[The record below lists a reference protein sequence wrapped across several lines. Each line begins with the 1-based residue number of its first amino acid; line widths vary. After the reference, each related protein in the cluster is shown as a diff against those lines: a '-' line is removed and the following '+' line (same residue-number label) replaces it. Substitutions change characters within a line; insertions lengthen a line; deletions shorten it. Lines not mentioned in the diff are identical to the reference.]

1 MIARDTGQI
10 ERSGFRSWHRMASP
24 SDAHE
29 GTRAFGKNNAPL
41 SARLFSRAHSRE
53 KNSIHVTCRVAVVS
67 RWLIVFAVIILL
79 TAPQFLHAH
88 AGHDAIPEAATQAVG
103 DVAPRFYAVS
113 DAYDA
118 VLTFPKAG
126 ETGDPVLYLSTSEK
140 NAPVTGAEIRAEVLL
155 PDVRILDTTTGPEA
169 GTYVLQGLEAETTHT
184 LSVEVMAGD
193 TMDILSFDNVIV
205 EENAD
210 DYADQMAAA
219 SLAFETIFGLP
230 PYLFYALVAVVGI
243 LAVANLLVVI
253 IWIVRLIRGRKK
265 SKTNSGSDLPNR
277 AALLLLLLPVLT
289 SVAYPHAGEDHSGGS
304 LAASATNTSGSA
316 HFVAIETQFQA
327 DVRTTLAVETVL
339 PKSLKALGQVTVR
352 PDFEADVTAPA
363 EGKLKPPPG
372 SERILISGATVNK
385 GDVLAVLEQLIPAT
399 DKVTLTNEK
408 SQVEAELGQAREEMA
423 LATTNAARAES
434 LSKIIATQEVEQ
446 ARANLKIAQDKVRG
460 LTQRLATLTNSLS
473 GVGPSVRDIPIVSP
487 ITGAIVESHAT
498 IGEYVSPEKILFDI
512 VNLDEVFVEANIFE
526 SDISLIR
533 EATTARITLEA
544 FPNMSFDGTLHSMG
558 QQVNPERRTLLARF
572 NVMNF
577 EHLLRGGMF
586 ANVDIY
592 TTGSTPVLLV
602 PKDALYYQDG
612 IRQVFIKTTPETY
625 VATPITV
632 VGYRDDM
639 AVIGQGLAAGDRVA
653 VSGMYQIRMSPVIG
667 AGN

>member
-1 MIARDTGQI
+1 MAPPVFSRFII
-10 ERSGFRSWHRMASP
+10 GFFTKRNNLMASQF
-24 SDAHE
+24 AE
-29 GTRAFGKNNAPL
+29 
-41 SARLFSRAHSRE
+41 RLIGAVFVLTLLLAGGR
-53 KNSIHVTCRVAVVS
+53 RVE
-67 RWLIVFAVIILL
+67 
-79 TAPQFLHAH
+79 AH

-103 DVAPRFYAVS
+103 DVAPRFYSVS
-113 DAYDA
+113 DTLDA
-118 VLTFPKAG
+118 VLTFPKSG
-126 ETGDPVLYLSTSEK
+126 EAGDPVLYLSTSEK
-140 NAPVTGAEIRAEVLL
+140 NAPVAGAEIRAEVIL
-155 PDVRILDTTTGPEA
+155 PDVRILETTTGPEA
-169 GTYVLQGLEAETTHT
+169 GTYELQGLDAITTHT
-184 LSVEVMAGD
+184 LSVEVMTGD
-193 TMDILSFDNVIV
+193 VMDILTFDNVIV
-205 EENAD
+205 EGNINDTSDEIAGG
-210 DYADQMAAA
+210 APAPAAM
-219 SLAFETIFGLP
+219 LGLP
-230 PYLFYALVAVVGI
+230 PYLFYALLAVVGV
-243 LAVANLLVVI
+243 LAVANLLVVL
-253 IWIVRLIRGRKK
+253 IWITRLLRREKKQPPRG
-265 SKTNSGSDLPNR
+265 DDALPGR
-277 AALLLLLLPVLT
+277 AVLLLFLIPALT
-289 SVAYPHAGEDHSGGS
+289 NLAFPHAGEDHSGAS
-304 LAASATNTSGSA
+304 LAASAANTSGSA

-408 SQVEAELGQAREEMA
+408 SQVEAELGQAREELA

-460 LTQRLATLTNSLS
+460 LTERLATLTESLS
-473 GVGPSVRDIPIVSP
+473 GVGASVRDIPILSP
-487 ITGAIVESHAT
+487 ITGSIVESHAT

-558 QQVNPERRTLLARF
+558 QQVNPEQRTLLARF
-572 NVMNF
+572 NVMNP

-592 TTGSTPVLLV
+592 TTGSTPVVLV

-612 IRQVFIKTTPETY
+612 IRQVFKKTTPETY

-632 VGYRDDM
+632 LGYRGDM
-639 AVIGQGLAAGDRVA
+639 AVIGQGLVAGDRVA